1 MQQHLEQ
8 ILDDMDIL
16 RPFALQ
22 NQENNAELRS
32 TMRRIIQHVEYLQRN
47 PSISPTQHQSIVAL
61 LAQLLDAEHG
71 TLLKGHHDTGLSEQD
86 HLQLQTHV
94 AERQD
99 MLRAIQQDW
108 PALQIFLSNCQDLLG
123 KAPATKADLSQQVR
137 ELEKVLREH
146 LHQDGQLRTELNQFI
161 NALQGSIGSVLHV
174 LDEVGEDAP
183 ELKQTQS
190 ILQHDLPDDPVEA
203 KALLQQA
210 REGLVQ
216 AGKKLS
222 AASQTMHDNMQ
233 QQVSQMTD
241 LSSRLK
247 EAEHAARKDPL
258 TGLANRRK
266 LAEYLTSLPQGISI
280 SFVMIDIDF
289 FKKVNDRYGHE
300 ELAEKFYALDVE
312 ILRTLDVA
320 TFCSRLP
327 QQVAELFGVP
337 QTWLTFI
344 DDSKAARFVR
354 GKGETLLVKRDNF
367 VALFPQPDRPLVANE
382 NLAPYFMLLPPAR
395 REHFRSL
402 ALVPLHLDGELVG
415 SLNQADPD
423 PRRFNPDY
431 NPIYL
436 ERLAVKLSIGL
447 SNVIAHEQLQH
458 LAYHDPLTALPNRR
472 AMERFLNAEL
482 ARVKRYGGEI
492 SVAFLDLDR
501 LKVVNDSH
509 GHDYGD
515 ALLKYLA
522 DGLNKMSRQTDL
534 CTRLAGD
541 EFVLLLPQ
549 TDRENAEGLLARMVA
564 QFFKSPLKFK
574 GQSLKVS
581 ISYGIASS
589 QEEQHPA
596 ALLKLADSR
605 LYEIKRRKKSI

>member
-1 MQQHLEQ
+1 
-8 ILDDMDIL
+8 
-16 RPFALQ
+16 
-22 NQENNAELRS
+22 
-32 TMRRIIQHVEYLQRN
+32 MRR
-47 PSISPTQHQSIVAL
+47 QSII
-61 LAQLLDAEHG
+61 
-71 TLLKGHHDTGLSEQD
+71 
-86 HLQLQTHV
+86 
-94 AERQD
+94 ER
-99 MLRAIQQDW
+99 
-108 PALQIFLSNCQDLLG
+108 FH
-123 KAPATKADLSQQVR
+123 
-137 ELEKVLREH
+137 E
-146 LHQDGQLRTELNQFI
+146 
-161 NALQGSIGSVLHV
+161 
-174 LDEVGEDAP
+174 
-183 ELKQTQS
+183 
-190 ILQHDLPDDPVEA
+190 
-203 KALLQQA
+203 
-210 REGLVQ
+210 
-216 AGKKLS
+216 
-222 AASQTMHDNMQ
+222 
-233 QQVSQMTD
+233 
-241 LSSRLK
+241 
-247 EAEHAARKDPL
+247 
-258 TGLANRRK
+258 
-266 LAEYLTSLPQGISI
+266 
-280 SFVMIDIDF
+280 
-289 FKKVNDRYGHE
+289 HE

-320 TFCSRLP
+320 SFCNRLP
-327 QQVAELFGVP
+327 QQVAELFDVP

-354 GKGETLLVKRDNF
+354 GKGEALLVKRDSF
-367 VALFPQPDRPLVANE
+367 VGLFPQPDRPLVANE
-382 NLAPYFMLLPPAR
+382 NLAPYFKLLPPAR

-423 PRRFNPDY
+423 PKRFNPDY

-458 LAYHDPLTALPNRR
+458 LAYHDSLTALPNRR

-482 ARVKRYGGEI
+482 ARVNRYGGEI

-549 TDRENAEGLLARMVA
+549 TDRANAEGLLERMEA

-574 GQSLKVS
+574 GQSLEVR